1 MQLSKRLL
9 GISSLL
15 LTLAACSGV
24 ETRPADVSTF
34 TAGHYLY
41 YSWRS
46 EPLVNTTNSNDSMY
60 RLDPALRGAINA
72 NLKSKGYVLDPSRAQ
87 FNVDYV
93 FAPGVRDGVKGTEA
107 SNLSTHPGVIPNR
120 DLDQAS
126 IDNAYALGALKE
138 TRKIGIQ
145 FNDIQ
150 RKEEV
155 WHVTITKL
163 VENANSTKGSKL
175 NSAISSAVS
184 KGMESLPQAKQSFIG
199 R

>member
-9 GISSLL
+9 GISTLL
-15 LTLAACSGV
+15 LTLAACSGI
-24 ETRPADVSTF
+24 ETRPEDVSTF
-34 TAGHYLY
+34 AAGNYLY

-60 RLDPALRGAINA
+60 RLDPALRSAINA
-72 NLKSKGYVLDPSRAQ
+72 TLQSKGYVLDASRAQ
-87 FNVDYV
+87 FNVDYI

-107 SNLSTHPGVIPNR
+107 SNLSTHPGVVPNR

-155 WHVTITKL
+155 WHVTMTKL
-163 VENANSTKGSKL
+163 VENVNSTKGS
-175 NSAISSAVS
+175 NQNSTVSSAIT
-184 KGMESLPQAKQSFIG
+184 KGMASLPHAKQSFMG
-199 R
+199 K